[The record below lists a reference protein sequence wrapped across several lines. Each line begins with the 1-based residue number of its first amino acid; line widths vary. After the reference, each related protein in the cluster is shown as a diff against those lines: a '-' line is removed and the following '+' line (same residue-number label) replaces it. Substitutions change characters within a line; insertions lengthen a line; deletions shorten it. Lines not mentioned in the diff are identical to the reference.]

1 MTTILKISKS
11 AEGRAAALGALRDA
25 GLGVIEVDDWEAA
38 SEALRNCDAALVV
51 CDGVVLEGVDTEKL
65 KKALASLSN
74 VKTSSTLP
82 ADLARALSH
91 ELRTPLSAMAGWLH
105 LMESG
110 KLDGDAMKRAIQK
123 LRGNIDDQVR
133 TIDRYLG
140 TTSTGR
146 SG

>member
-1 MTTILKISKS
+1 MTTILKISKG

-51 CDGVVLEGVDTEKL
+51 CDGVILEGVDSEKL

-140 TTSTGR
+140 TTSTGM